1 MKYGSLSRNNRGME
15 IDESLQQKHQLKR
28 SKRERDK
35 E

>member
-1 MKYGSLSRNNRGME
+1 MVRYQGTTEEWE
-15 IDESLQQKHQLKR
+15 IDESLHQKHQLKR